1 MSILIQ
7 IELLMTVALFL
18 YGIAYV
24 MAKNKNKWHKAV
36 AIVGFLMDAYGT
48 LLMFQIKKGGWMT
61 GVLVSDIHT
70 ILSLVAL
77 ILFFVQLTL
86 GLTRKIK
93 WHRRFALWVF
103 FPVWA
108 LAFLSGAFLAH

>member
-1 MSILIQ
+1 MSVLIQ

-18 YGIAYV
+18 YGIAYA
-24 MAKNKNKWHKAV
+24 MARNKNKYHKAV
-36 AIVGFLMDAYGT
+36 AAVGFSMDTYGT
-48 LLMFQIKKGGWMT
+48 MLMFQIKKGVWMT
-61 GVLVSDIHT
+61 GILASDVHT
-70 ILSLVAL
+70 ILSLAAL
-77 ILFFVQLTL
+77 SLFFIQLTL

-93 WHRRFALWVF
+93 WHRRFALRIF